1 MLRLGFSQCYVRG
14 LISLTFGGYSVLRL
28 GVIFFKFEC

>member
-1 MLRLGFSQCYVRG
+1 MLRLEICQCYVRG

-28 GVIFFKFEC
+28 GVSFLKFEV